1 MVVAMEEQ
9 DSPHER
15 VRGAL
20 RWQADY
26 CGRSGSPIVGA
37 VCGALAEVLDEGSV
51 TGRRAL
57 GWTGDPIQDA
67 LPLRLAAPFHAL
79 HRAGRAPAL
88 DPIYHATDLS
98 PATVEAAV
106 AAVLSD
112 HDAEI
117 AGWMDGP
124 PQTNEPG
131 RSAVLMAG
139 LLAVAAEYP
148 RISGFELLEIGSSAG
163 LNLMIGRYG
172 FDLNGLRFGP
182 EDAAITIAPEWR
194 GLGPPDRPRWID
206 SAVGCDIAPID
217 LTDKAQA
224 DRLLAYVWPDQ
235 PGRMARMEAA
245 VAAAQAAPPRLEQ
258 GDAAD
263 WLKEQ
268 LRKPQ
273 AEGQARVLMHSV
285 VWPYL
290 PEKTQLKIEAL
301 MAAARSRA
309 TPTKPLA
316 WISYEWGPHR
326 EPHELRLRSWPG
338 LGINRLLAYAH
349 PHGAWIEWLSTS
361 PR

>member
-1 MVVAMEEQ
+1 MAAAMTS
-9 DSPHER
+9 DIMTAER
-15 VRGAL
+15 VRAAL
-20 RWQADY
+20 LWQADY

-37 VCGALAEVLDEGSV
+37 VCAALAAVLDETSV
-51 TGRRAL
+51 IGRIAL
-57 GWTGDPIQDA
+57 GWAGDPVQDA
-67 LPLRLAAPFHAL
+67 LPLRIAAPFHAL

-88 DPIYHATDLS
+88 DPVYSGIDLS
-98 PATVEAAV
+98 PETVEPAV
-106 AAVLSD
+106 MAVLAE

-148 RISGFELLEIGSSAG
+148 GVTGFELLEIGSSAG

-172 FDLNGLRFGP
+172 YDLGGLAFGP
-182 EDAAITIAPEWR
+182 ADAAIRIAPEWR
-194 GLGPPDRPRWID
+194 GPAPPDRPRWID
-206 SAVGCDIAPID
+206 SARGCDIAPID
-217 LTDKAQA
+217 LTDPAQA
-224 DRLLAYVWPDQ
+224 ARLLAYVWPDQ
-235 PGRMARMEAA
+235 PGRMARMTTA
-245 VAAAQAAPPRLEQ
+245 VASAQARPPQLER

-268 LRKPQ
+268 LKKPQ

-290 PEKTQLKIEAL
+290 PQKTRLKIEAL
-301 MAAARSRA
+301 MSAARARA

-316 WISYEWGPHR
+316 WLSYEWGPAR

-338 LGINRLLAYAH
+338 LGFSRLLAYAH

>member
-1 MVVAMEEQ
+1 MEERETTG
-9 DSPHER
+9 ER
-15 VRGAL
+15 VRAAL

-26 CGRSGSPIVGA
+26 CRRSGSPIVGA
-37 VCGALAEVLDEGSV
+37 VCAALAEVLGEGSV

-57 GWTGDPIQDA
+57 GWAGDPVQDA
-67 LPLRLAAPFHAL
+67 LPLRIAAPFHAL

-88 DPIYHATDLS
+88 DPVYGGTDLS
-98 PATVEAAV
+98 PATVAAAV
-106 AAVLSD
+106 AAVLAEHD
-112 HDAEI
+112 HEI

-148 RISGFELLEIGSSAG
+148 QTTGFELLEIGSSAG

-182 EDAAITIAPEWR
+182 EDAAIRIAPEWR
-194 GLGPPDRPRWID
+194 GFGPPDRPRWID
-206 SAVGCDIAPID
+206 SAAGCDVAPID
-217 LTDKAQA
+217 LTDRAQA

-245 VAAAQAAPPRLEQ
+245 VAAAQARPPRLEQ

-263 WLKEQ
+263 WLKAQ
-268 LRKPQ
+268 LKKPQ
-273 AEGQARVLMHSV
+273 VDGQARVLMHSV

-290 PEKTQLKIEAL
+290 PPATQARIEAL
-301 MAAARSRA
+301 MTQAGARA
-309 TPTKPLA
+309 TVERPLG
-316 WISYEWGPHR
+316 WLSYEWTGGESRRHA
-326 EPHELRLRSWPG
+326 LRLRTWPAPG
-338 LGINRLLAYAH
+338 TDRILAYVHA
-349 PHGAWIEWLSTS
+349 HGAWIEWLSAAGD
-361 PR
+361 

>member
-1 MVVAMEEQ
+1 MASEE
-9 DSPHER
+9 E
-15 VRGAL
+15 VRAAL

-26 CGRSGSPIVGA
+26 CARSGSPIVGA
-37 VCGALAEVLDEGSV
+37 ICAALAVVLDRTTA
-51 TGRRAL
+51 TGTRAL
-57 GWTGDPIQDA
+57 DWPGDPTGDA
-67 LPLRLAAPFHAL
+67 LPLRIAAPFHAL
-79 HRAGRAPAL
+79 QRGGRAAAL
-88 DPIYHATDLS
+88 DKVYAGEEVP
-98 PATVEAAV
+98 PAAVEAAV
-106 AAVLSD
+106 RTTLAA
-112 HDAEI
+112 HDDEI

-148 RISGFELLEIGSSAG
+148 GITGFELLEIGSSAG

-172 FDLNGLRFGP
+172 FELGGRRFGP
-182 EDAAITIAPEWR
+182 EDAEIVIAPEWR
-194 GLGPPDRPRWID
+194 GYPPPDQPRWIE
-206 SAVGCDIAPID
+206 SARGCDIAPVD
-217 LTDKAQA
+217 LSVLGQA
-224 DRLLAYVWPDQ
+224 ERLLAYVWPDQ
-235 PGRMARMEAA
+235 PLRLGRMAAA
-245 VAAAQAAPPRLEQ
+245 IAEAQARPPRLEQ

-268 LRKPQ
+268 LKKPQ

-290 PEKTQLKIEAL
+290 PKPTQLRIEAL
-301 MAAARSRA
+301 MASVRGRA

-316 WISYEWGPHR
+316 WISYEWSATR

-338 LGINRLLAYAH
+338 LGMNRLLAHAH
-349 PHGAWIEWLSTS
+349 PHGSWIEWLSTS

>member
-1 MVVAMEEQ
+1 MPVAMDDQ
-9 DSPHER
+9 ATTDGR
-15 VRGAL
+15 VRAAL

-26 CGRSGSPIVGA
+26 CRRSGSPIVGA
-37 VCGALAEVLDEGSV
+37 VCGALAEVLDETSA

-57 GWTGDPIQDA
+57 GWAGDPVQDA
-67 LPLRLAAPFHAL
+67 LPLRIAAPFHAL
-79 HRAGRAPAL
+79 HRAARAPAL
-88 DPIYHATDLS
+88 DPIYGATDLS
-98 PATVEAAV
+98 SATVETAV
-106 AAVLSD
+106 REVLAE
-112 HDAEI
+112 HDADI

-148 RISGFELLEIGSSAG
+148 GVTGFELLEIGSSAG

-172 FDLNGLRFGP
+172 YDLNGLYFGP
-182 EDAAITIAPEWR
+182 EDAAIRIAPEWR
-194 GLGPPDRPRWID
+194 GFGPPGRPRWIE
-206 SAVGCDIAPID
+206 SAAGCDIAPID
-217 LTDKAQA
+217 LTDAGQA

-245 VAAAQAAPPRLEQ
+245 VAAAQAHPPRLAQ
-258 GDAAD
+258 GDAAE

-268 LRKPQ
+268 LKKPQ

-290 PEKTQLKIEAL
+290 PQKTQLKIEAL
-301 MAAARSRA
+301 IAAARARA

-316 WISYEWGPHR
+316 WLSYEWGPSR

-338 LGINRLLAYAH
+338 LGISRLLAYAH